1 MKSTLKD
8 IMRNE
13 FAEALQSESGKEGLK
28 KRDLTPA
35 SVLFIFD
42 QLIDSMDEE
51 KASMILQ
58 KRVID
63 KLSNEEK

>member
-8 IMRNE
+8 IMRKE
-13 FAEALQSESGKEGLK
+13 FAEALQSERGKEGLK
-28 KRDLTPA
+28 KRELSIA
-35 SVLFIFD
+35 NVLYVFD

-51 KASMILQ
+51 KASIILQ
-58 KRVID
+58 KRVMD